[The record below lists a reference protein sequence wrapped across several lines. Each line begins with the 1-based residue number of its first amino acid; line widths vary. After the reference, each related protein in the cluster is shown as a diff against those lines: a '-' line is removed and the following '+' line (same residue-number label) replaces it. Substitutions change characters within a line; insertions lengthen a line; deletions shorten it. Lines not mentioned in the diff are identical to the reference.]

1 MRKRMLL
8 LLVLLLLCATI
19 ASALV
24 AAPAA
29 LSVPWWTVDG
39 GGSTSRGGQFALS
52 GTAGQAD
59 AGLLTGGPYS
69 LNGGFWNPVT
79 SAISGVTHRN
89 YLPQARR

>member
-1 MRKRMLL
+1 MHKRVLV

-39 GGSTSRGGQFALS
+39 GGSTSKGGQFALS
-52 GTAGQAD
+52 GTAGQPD
-59 AGLLTGGPYS
+59 AGLMAGGPYS
-69 LNGGFWNPVT
+69 LYGGFWNPETGSV
-79 SAISGVTHRN
+79 
-89 YLPQARR
+89 